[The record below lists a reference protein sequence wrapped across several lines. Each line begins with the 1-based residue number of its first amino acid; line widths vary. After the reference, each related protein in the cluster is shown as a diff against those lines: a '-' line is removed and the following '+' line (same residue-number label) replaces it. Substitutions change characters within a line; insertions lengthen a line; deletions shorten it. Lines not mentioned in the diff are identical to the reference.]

1 MTNTVTATGFE
12 SAFIKT
18 WNGWDQQDTLVLQ
31 FYNCDMTDSFAE
43 ATGLSEA
50 DCVAVDLESMKIEV
64 YDDNGNVVIRKDL
77 QISLK

>member
-1 MTNTVTATGFE
+1 MTNAVTAKGFE

-18 WNGWDQQDTLVLQ
+18 WNGWDQPDMLALQ
-31 FYNCDMTDSFAE
+31 FYNCVMTDSFTE

-50 DCVAVDLESMKIEV
+50 DCVTIDLESMKIEV
-64 YDDNGNVVIRKDL
+64 YDLDGNVVISKDL